1 MSAETFVFTQLQ
13 SGALPTELSE
23 AIPRT
28 CLHYLTLMKEQGG
41 FPTLRVARSPCLF
54 IGGGCSSPYH
64 VRKGKSGRKIVA
76 FAGLARVAVKRG
88 KRRLA
93 NGEVKGMGP
102 SGTSGPTMSGTS
114 AGDSAFA
121 DMINGLK
128 EQAVNRGVTT
138 LMDEDVGTLGVPDPR
153 ILIVGCGGS
162 GNNTLN
168 RITHLGVE
176 GAVTVAI
183 NTDKQHLDHTRA
195 LQKLLV
201 GRHITRG
208 LGAGGDP
215 STGRRC
221 AEAGREMIKRIVTGA
236 DLVFIASGLGGGS
249 GTGICPI
256 VAEEAKAAGALVVGI
271 VTTPF
276 HVERRQRMSRA
287 LEGLESLRRCA
298 DAVLVLDN
306 NRLLHF
312 VPNLPLDEAFSIMD
326 QLVAEIVK
334 GIVETI
340 TLPSLIN
347 LDFADIRTIMSN
359 GGVTMML
366 YGESDR
372 GPEEVVHE
380 ALNHPLLDVDISGAT
395 GVLIHVTGGPYMT
408 LESANQ
414 VVDLLTAQVSE
425 NANVIWG
432 ARQDAGF
439 GDTIKVMAIITGVG
453 GTTLNTARMKPDALG
468 EALRLTRQ
476 QNPDRPNNLDFHR
489 YE

>member
-1 MSAETFVFTQLQ
+1 
-13 SGALPTELSE
+13 
-23 AIPRT
+23 
-28 CLHYLTLMKEQGG
+28 
-41 FPTLRVARSPCLF
+41 
-54 IGGGCSSPYH
+54 
-64 VRKGKSGRKIVA
+64 
-76 FAGLARVAVKRG
+76 
-88 KRRLA
+88 
-93 NGEVKGMGP
+93 MGP
-102 SGTSGPTMSGTS
+102 NASSKASASGQDK
-114 AGDSAFA
+114 ALA
-121 DMINGLK
+121 DMIQGLRDETVSK
-128 EQAVNRGVTT
+128 GATA
-138 LMDEDVGTLGVPDPR
+138 LMDEDLGSFGVPNPR
-153 ILIVGCGGS
+153 IMIVGCGGS

-276 HVERRQRMSRA
+276 HVERRQRMARA
-287 LEGLESLRRCA
+287 LEGLESLRRIA

-306 NRLLHF
+306 NRLLHY

-340 TLPSLIN
+340 TMPSLIN
-347 LDFADIRTIMSN
+347 LDFADVRAIMAN

-395 GVLIHVTGGPYMT
+395 GVLIHVTGGQYMT
-408 LESANQ
+408 LESASR
-414 VVDLLTAQVSE
+414 VVDLLTAKVSE
-425 NANVIWG
+425 DANVIWG

-453 GTTLNTARMKPDALG
+453 GTDLKTARMQPDALG
-468 EALRLTRQ
+468 DALRLTRN
-476 QNPDRPNNLDFHR
+476 QNDGNRGDMGFQR
-489 YE
+489 FD

>member
-1 MSAETFVFTQLQ
+1 MGN
-13 SGALPTELSE
+13 SGASNSNDGAL
-23 AIPRT
+23 
-28 CLHYLTLMKEQGG
+28 
-41 FPTLRVARSPCLF
+41 
-54 IGGGCSSPYH
+54 
-64 VRKGKSGRKIVA
+64 
-76 FAGLARVAVKRG
+76 
-88 KRRLA
+88 
-93 NGEVKGMGP
+93 
-102 SGTSGPTMSGTS
+102 
-114 AGDSAFA
+114 A
-121 DMINGLK
+121 DMINGLREESINK
-128 EQAVNRGVTT
+128 GATA
-138 LMDEDVGTLGVPDPR
+138 LLDEEVGSFGVPNPR

-221 AEAGREMIKRIVTGA
+221 AEAGREMIKRIVSGA

-276 HVERRQRMSRA
+276 HVERRQRMARA
-287 LEGLESLRRCA
+287 LEGLESLRRVA

-306 NRLLHF
+306 NRLLHY

-347 LDFADIRTIMSN
+347 LDFADVRAIMAN

-395 GVLIHVTGGPYMT
+395 GVLIHVTGGQYMT
-408 LESANQ
+408 LEAASQ
-414 VVDLLTAQVSE
+414 VVDLLTARVSE
-425 NANVIWG
+425 DANVIWG

-453 GTTLNTARMKPDALG
+453 GTDLRTGRLTPDILGDAL
-468 EALRLTRQ
+468 RITRG
-476 QNPDRPNNLDFHR
+476 NNDDVGRMGFQR
-489 YE
+489 FD

>member
-1 MSAETFVFTQLQ
+1 M
-13 SGALPTELSE
+13 GADMKHGVNTPANSLSDVINSLGQE
-23 AIPRT
+23 AIA
-28 CLHYLTLMKEQGG
+28 QGA
-41 FPTLRVARSPCLF
+41 TA
-54 IGGGCSSPYH
+54 
-64 VRKGKSGRKIVA
+64 
-76 FAGLARVAVKRG
+76 
-88 KRRLA
+88 
-93 NGEVKGMGP
+93 
-102 SGTSGPTMSGTS
+102 
-114 AGDSAFA
+114 
-121 DMINGLK
+121 
-128 EQAVNRGVTT
+128 
-138 LMDEDVGTLGVPDPR
+138 LMDEDMGSFGVPNPR

-176 GAVTVAI
+176 GAITVAI
-183 NTDKQHLDHTRA
+183 NTDKQHLDHTRS

-221 AEAGREMIKRIVTGA
+221 AEAGREMIKRIVTGS

-287 LEGLESLRRCA
+287 LEGLESLRRVA

-306 NRLLHF
+306 NRLLQY

-347 LDFADIRTIMSN
+347 LDFSDIRSIMSN

-395 GVLIHVTGGPYMT
+395 GVLIHVTGGQYMT
-408 LESANQ
+408 LESASQ
-414 VVDLLTAQVSE
+414 VVDLMTSRVSDD
-425 NANVIWG
+425 ANVIWG
-432 ARQDAGF
+432 ARQDPGF

-453 GTTLNTARMKPDALG
+453 GSDLRDARVAPDKLGDALK
-468 EALRLTRQ
+468 LTRSRAKPGG
-476 QNPDRPNNLDFHR
+476 NIDFQR
-489 YE
+489 FD

>member
-1 MSAETFVFTQLQ
+1 
-13 SGALPTELSE
+13 
-23 AIPRT
+23 
-28 CLHYLTLMKEQGG
+28 
-41 FPTLRVARSPCLF
+41 
-54 IGGGCSSPYH
+54 
-64 VRKGKSGRKIVA
+64 
-76 FAGLARVAVKRG
+76 
-88 KRRLA
+88 
-93 NGEVKGMGP
+93 MGN
-102 SGTSGPTMSGTS
+102 SGTSNSNDG
-114 AGDSAFA
+114 ALA
-121 DMINGLK
+121 DMISGLR
-128 EQAVNRGVTT
+128 EESINRGATA
-138 LMDEDVGTLGVPDPR
+138 LLDEDVGSFGVPNPR

-215 STGRRC
+215 GTGRRC
-221 AEAGREMIKRIVTGA
+221 AEAGREMIQKIVTGA

-256 VAEEAKAAGALVVGI
+256 VADEAKRAGALVVGI

-276 HVERRQRMSRA
+276 HVERRQRMNRA
-287 LEGLESLRRCA
+287 LEGLESLRQVA

-347 LDFADIRTIMSN
+347 LDFADVRAIMNN

-395 GVLIHVTGGPYMT
+395 GVLIHVTGGKYMT
-408 LESANQ
+408 LENASQ
-414 VVDLLTAQVSE
+414 VVDLMTANVSDE
-425 NANVIWG
+425 ANVIWG
-432 ARQDAGF
+432 ARQDPGF

-453 GTTLNTARMKPDALG
+453 GSEMRTARMAPDKLG
-468 EALRLTRQ
+468 DMLKLTRSKSQ
-476 QNPDRPNNLDFHR
+476 SGNSVGFQRFD
-489 YE
+489 

>member
-1 MSAETFVFTQLQ
+1 
-13 SGALPTELSE
+13 
-23 AIPRT
+23 
-28 CLHYLTLMKEQGG
+28 
-41 FPTLRVARSPCLF
+41 
-54 IGGGCSSPYH
+54 
-64 VRKGKSGRKIVA
+64 
-76 FAGLARVAVKRG
+76 
-88 KRRLA
+88 
-93 NGEVKGMGP
+93 MGP
-102 SGTSGPTMSGTS
+102 NASSKASASGQDK
-114 AGDSAFA
+114 ALA
-121 DMINGLK
+121 DMIQGLRD
-128 EQAVNRGVTT
+128 ETVNSGSTAI
-138 LMDEDVGTLGVPDPR
+138 MDEDLGTFGVPNPR

-221 AEAGREMIKRIVTGA
+221 AEAGREMIKKIVTGA

-276 HVERRQRMSRA
+276 HVERRQRMARA
-287 LEGLESLRRCA
+287 LEGLESLRRIS

-306 NRLLHF
+306 NRLLHY

-340 TLPSLIN
+340 TMPSLIN
-347 LDFADIRTIMSN
+347 LDFADVRAIMAN

-380 ALNHPLLDVDISGAT
+380 ALNHPLLDVDITGAT
-395 GVLIHVTGGPYMT
+395 GVLIHVTGGQYMT
-408 LESANQ
+408 LESASR
-414 VVDLLTAQVSE
+414 VVDLLTAKVSE
-425 NANVIWG
+425 DANVIWG

-453 GTTLNTARMKPDALG
+453 GTDLKTARMQPDALG
-468 EALRLTRQ
+468 DALRLTRN
-476 QNPDRPNNLDFHR
+476 QNDANRGDMGFQR
-489 YE
+489 FD

>member
-1 MSAETFVFTQLQ
+1 MS
-13 SGALPTELSE
+13 G
-23 AIPRT
+23 
-28 CLHYLTLMKEQGG
+28 
-41 FPTLRVARSPCLF
+41 
-54 IGGGCSSPYH
+54 
-64 VRKGKSGRKIVA
+64 
-76 FAGLARVAVKRG
+76 
-88 KRRLA
+88 
-93 NGEVKGMGP
+93 NGEAFNELVNELRKDAE
-102 SGTSGPTMSGTS
+102 SGSGGSTSLLDAQLSS
-114 AGDSAFA
+114 FD
-121 DMINGLK
+121 
-128 EQAVNRGVTT
+128 
-138 LMDEDVGTLGVPDPR
+138 VPDPR

-201 GRHITRG
+201 GKHITRG

-221 AEAGREMIKRIVTGA
+221 AEAGRDMIKRIVAGA
-236 DLVFIASGLGGGS
+236 DLVFIASGMGGGS

-256 VAEEAKAAGALVVGI
+256 VAEEAKSAGALVVGI

-276 HVERRQRMSRA
+276 HVERKQRMNRA
-287 LEGLESLRRCA
+287 LEGLEALRRTA

-306 NRLLHF
+306 NRLLHY

-347 LDFADIRTIMSN
+347 LDFADVRTIMGN

-372 GPEEVVHE
+372 GAEEVVHE
-380 ALNHPLLDVDISGAT
+380 ALNHPLLDIDISGAT

-408 LESANQ
+408 LEAASQ
-414 VVDLLTAQVSE
+414 VVDLLTCKVSE
-425 NANVIWG
+425 EAHVIWG
-432 ARQDAGF
+432 ARQDPGF

-453 GTTLNTARMKPDALG
+453 GKSLRDPKLAPDALG
-468 EALRLTRQ
+468 EALKLTRQ
-476 QNPDRPNNLDFHR
+476 KRKPAGSKHFQEF
-489 YE
+489 E

>member
-1 MSAETFVFTQLQ
+1 MANGSASNSASSSARSSQD
-13 SGALPTELSE
+13 GAL
-23 AIPRT
+23 
-28 CLHYLTLMKEQGG
+28 
-41 FPTLRVARSPCLF
+41 
-54 IGGGCSSPYH
+54 
-64 VRKGKSGRKIVA
+64 
-76 FAGLARVAVKRG
+76 
-88 KRRLA
+88 
-93 NGEVKGMGP
+93 
-102 SGTSGPTMSGTS
+102 
-114 AGDSAFA
+114 A

-128 EQAVNRGVTT
+128 QDSINRGATA
-138 LMDEDVGTLGVPDPR
+138 LMDEDVGSFGVPNPR

-221 AEAGREMIKRIVTGA
+221 AEAGREMIKRIVSGA

-276 HVERRQRMSRA
+276 HVERRQRMARA
-287 LEGLESLRRCA
+287 LEGLESLRRVA

-306 NRLLHF
+306 NRLLHY

-347 LDFADIRTIMSN
+347 LDFADVRAIMAN

-380 ALNHPLLDVDISGAT
+380 ALNHPLLDVDVSGAT
-395 GVLIHVTGGPYMT
+395 GVLIHVTGGKFMT
-408 LESANQ
+408 LENASQ
-414 VVDLLTAQVSE
+414 VVDLMTANVSDE
-425 NANVIWG
+425 ANVIWG
-432 ARQDAGF
+432 ARQDPGF

-453 GTTLNTARMKPDALG
+453 GIEMNQARMEPDQLG
-468 EALRLTRQ
+468 DMLKLTRAKTKTGGSVGFQ
-476 QNPDRPNNLDFHR
+476 RFD
-489 YE
+489 

>member
-1 MSAETFVFTQLQ
+1 MGPERSSA
-13 SGALPTELSE
+13 
-23 AIPRT
+23 
-28 CLHYLTLMKEQGG
+28 
-41 FPTLRVARSPCLF
+41 
-54 IGGGCSSPYH
+54 GGG
-64 VRKGKSGRKIVA
+64 
-76 FAGLARVAVKRG
+76 
-88 KRRLA
+88 
-93 NGEVKGMGP
+93 
-102 SGTSGPTMSGTS
+102 MSMNQ
-114 AGDSAFA
+114 DKAFA
-121 DMINGLK
+121 DMIQGLK
-128 EQAVNRGVTT
+128 DETIARGATA
-138 LMDEDVGTLGVPDPR
+138 LLDDELGSFGVKNPR

-176 GAVTVAI
+176 GAATVAI

-215 STGRRC
+215 NTGRRC
-221 AEAGREMIKRIVTGA
+221 AESGREMIRRIVTGA
-236 DLVFIASGLGGGS
+236 DLVFIASGMGGGS

-276 HVERRQRMSRA
+276 RVERRQRMTRA
-287 LEGLESLRRCA
+287 LEGLEMLRRAA

-312 VPNLPLDEAFSIMD
+312 VPDMPLDEAFSIMD

-347 LDFADIRTIMSN
+347 LDFADLKTIMNN

-372 GPEEVVHE
+372 GPEDVVHE
-380 ALNHPLLDVDISGAT
+380 TLHHPLLDVDITGAT
-395 GVLIHVTGGPYMT
+395 GVLIHVTGGKYMS

-414 VVDLLTAQVSE
+414 VVDLMTAKVSE
-425 NANVIWG
+425 DANIIMG
-432 ARQDAGF
+432 ARQDPTF

-453 GTTLNTARMKPDALG
+453 GQELRSNRMAPDMLG
-468 EALRLTRQ
+468 EALRLTREQ
-476 QNPDRPNNLDFHR
+476 ANTNRNDDQIDFHR
-489 YE
+489 FE

>member
-1 MSAETFVFTQLQ
+1 MGN
-13 SGALPTELSE
+13 SGASNSNDGAL
-23 AIPRT
+23 
-28 CLHYLTLMKEQGG
+28 
-41 FPTLRVARSPCLF
+41 
-54 IGGGCSSPYH
+54 
-64 VRKGKSGRKIVA
+64 
-76 FAGLARVAVKRG
+76 
-88 KRRLA
+88 
-93 NGEVKGMGP
+93 
-102 SGTSGPTMSGTS
+102 
-114 AGDSAFA
+114 A
-121 DMINGLK
+121 DMINGLREESINK
-128 EQAVNRGVTT
+128 GATA
-138 LMDEDVGTLGVPDPR
+138 LLDEEVGSFGVPNPR

-208 LGAGGDP
+208 PGAGGDP

-221 AEAGREMIKRIVTGA
+221 AEAGREMIKRIVSGA

-276 HVERRQRMSRA
+276 HVERRQRMARA
-287 LEGLESLRRCA
+287 LEGLESLRRVA

-306 NRLLHF
+306 NRLLHY

-347 LDFADIRTIMSN
+347 LDFADVRAIMAN

-395 GVLIHVTGGPYMT
+395 GVLIHVTGGQYMT
-408 LESANQ
+408 LEAASQ
-414 VVDLLTAQVSE
+414 VVDLLTARVSE
-425 NANVIWG
+425 DANVIWG

-453 GTTLNTARMKPDALG
+453 GTDLRTGRLTPDILGDAL
-468 EALRLTRQ
+468 RITRG
-476 QNPDRPNNLDFHR
+476 NNDDVGRMGFQR
-489 YE
+489 FD

>member
-1 MSAETFVFTQLQ
+1 MGPGTTGTENN
-13 SGALPTELSE
+13 ALADMVNQMAQE
-23 AIPRT
+23 A
-28 CLHYLTLMKEQGG
+28 
-41 FPTLRVARSPCLF
+41 
-54 IGGGCSSPYH
+54 
-64 VRKGKSGRKIVA
+64 
-76 FAGLARVAVKRG
+76 KRG
-88 KRRLA
+88 A
-93 NGEVKGMGP
+93 
-102 SGTSGPTMSGTS
+102 T
-114 AGDSAFA
+114 A
-121 DMINGLK
+121 
-128 EQAVNRGVTT
+128 
-138 LMDEDVGTLGVPDPR
+138 LMDEEVGTLGVPNPR

-221 AEAGREMIKRIVTGA
+221 AEAGREMIRRIVTGA

-276 HVERRQRMSRA
+276 HVERRQRMTKA
-287 LEGLESLRRCA
+287 LEGLESLRRVA

-306 NRLLHF
+306 NRLLHY
-312 VPNLPLDEAFSIMD
+312 VPHLQLDEAFSIMD

-347 LDFADIRTIMSN
+347 LDFADVRAIMAN

-380 ALNHPLLDVDISGAT
+380 ALNHQLLDVDISGAT
-395 GVLIHVTGGPYMT
+395 GVLIHVTGGRYMT
-408 LESANQ
+408 LDTASQ
-414 VVDLLTAQVSE
+414 VVDLLTSKVSE
-425 NANVIWG
+425 DANVIWG

-453 GTTLNTARMKPDALG
+453 GTDLRTARMQPNLLG
-468 EALRLTRQ
+468 DALRLTQDQGRNQ
-476 QNPDRPNNLDFHR
+476 ANDNLGFQRFD
-489 YE
+489 

>member
-1 MSAETFVFTQLQ
+1 MGTNA
-13 SGALPTELSE
+13 
-23 AIPRT
+23 
-28 CLHYLTLMKEQGG
+28 
-41 FPTLRVARSPCLF
+41 
-54 IGGGCSSPYH
+54 SS
-64 VRKGKSGRKIVA
+64 KSGETGQDKA
-76 FAGLARVAVKRG
+76 L
-88 KRRLA
+88 
-93 NGEVKGMGP
+93 
-102 SGTSGPTMSGTS
+102 
-114 AGDSAFA
+114 A
-121 DMINGLK
+121 DMIEGLR
-128 EQAVNRGVTT
+128 EETITGGATA
-138 LMDEDVGTLGVPDPR
+138 LMDEDLGSYGVPNPR

-215 STGRRC
+215 ATGRRC

-256 VAEEAKAAGALVVGI
+256 VAEEAKAAGALVVGL

-276 HVERRQRMSRA
+276 HVERRQRMARA
-287 LEGLESLRRCA
+287 LEGLEALRRIA

-306 NRLLHF
+306 NRLLHY

-340 TLPSLIN
+340 TMPSLIN
-347 LDFADIRTIMSN
+347 LDFADVRAIMAN

-395 GVLIHVTGGPYMT
+395 GVLIHVTGGQYMT
-408 LESANQ
+408 LESASR
-414 VVDLLTAQVSE
+414 VVDLLTAKVSE
-425 NANVIWG
+425 DANVIWG

-453 GTTLNTARMKPDALG
+453 GTDLKTARMKPDALG
-468 EALRLTRQ
+468 DALRLTRN
-476 QNPDRPNNLDFHR
+476 QNDANRGDTGFQR
-489 YE
+489 FD

>member
-1 MSAETFVFTQLQ
+1 MGPTGTPS
-13 SGALPTELSE
+13 SGAENRAL
-23 AIPRT
+23 
-28 CLHYLTLMKEQGG
+28 
-41 FPTLRVARSPCLF
+41 
-54 IGGGCSSPYH
+54 
-64 VRKGKSGRKIVA
+64 
-76 FAGLARVAVKRG
+76 
-88 KRRLA
+88 
-93 NGEVKGMGP
+93 
-102 SGTSGPTMSGTS
+102 
-114 AGDSAFA
+114 A
-121 DMINGLK
+121 DMVSQMAK
-128 EQAVNRGVTT
+128 SAVNRGATA
-138 LMDEDVGTLGVPDPR
+138 LMDDEVGTLGVPNPR

-168 RITHLGVE
+168 RITNLGVE

-221 AEAGREMIKRIVTGA
+221 AEAGREMIRRIVTGA

-276 HVERRQRMSRA
+276 HVERRQRMARA
-287 LEGLESLRRCA
+287 LEGLESLRRTA

-306 NRLLHF
+306 NRLLHY
-312 VPNLPLDEAFSIMD
+312 VPHLPLDEAFSIMD

-347 LDFADIRTIMSN
+347 LDFADVRAIMAN

-395 GVLIHVTGGPYMT
+395 GVLIHVTGGRYMT
-408 LESANQ
+408 LDTASQ
-414 VVDLLTAQVSE
+414 VVDLLTSKVSE
-425 NANVIWG
+425 DANVIWG

-453 GTTLNTARMKPDALG
+453 GTDLRSPQMKPDMLG
-468 EALRLTRQ
+468 DALRLTQNQNQ
-476 QNPDRPNNLDFHR
+476 QNGPLGFQRFD
-489 YE
+489 

>member
-1 MSAETFVFTQLQ
+1 MGPTGTPS
-13 SGALPTELSE
+13 SGAENKAL
-23 AIPRT
+23 
-28 CLHYLTLMKEQGG
+28 
-41 FPTLRVARSPCLF
+41 
-54 IGGGCSSPYH
+54 
-64 VRKGKSGRKIVA
+64 
-76 FAGLARVAVKRG
+76 
-88 KRRLA
+88 
-93 NGEVKGMGP
+93 
-102 SGTSGPTMSGTS
+102 
-114 AGDSAFA
+114 A
-121 DMINGLK
+121 DMVSQMAK
-128 EQAVNRGVTT
+128 EAVNRGATA
-138 LMDEDVGTLGVPDPR
+138 LMDEEVGSLGVPNPR

-221 AEAGREMIKRIVTGA
+221 AEAGREMIRRIVTGA

-276 HVERRQRMSRA
+276 HVERRQRMNRA
-287 LEGLESLRRCA
+287 LEGLESLRRTA

-306 NRLLHF
+306 NRLLHY
-312 VPNLPLDEAFSIMD
+312 VPHLPLDEAFSIMD

-347 LDFADIRTIMSN
+347 LDFADVRAIMAN

-372 GPEEVVHE
+372 GPDEVVHE

-395 GVLIHVTGGPYMT
+395 GVLIHVTGGRYMT
-408 LESANQ
+408 LDTASQ
-414 VVDLLTAQVSE
+414 VVERLTSKVSE
-425 NANVIWG
+425 EANVIWG
-432 ARQDAGF
+432 ARQDATF

-453 GTTLNTARMKPDALG
+453 GTDLRSPQMTPDVLG
-468 EALRLTRQ
+468 DALRLTQKKNQENGPLGFQRF
-476 QNPDRPNNLDFHR
+476 D
-489 YE
+489 

>member
-1 MSAETFVFTQLQ
+1 MGPTGTPS
-13 SGALPTELSE
+13 SGAENKAL
-23 AIPRT
+23 
-28 CLHYLTLMKEQGG
+28 
-41 FPTLRVARSPCLF
+41 
-54 IGGGCSSPYH
+54 
-64 VRKGKSGRKIVA
+64 
-76 FAGLARVAVKRG
+76 
-88 KRRLA
+88 
-93 NGEVKGMGP
+93 
-102 SGTSGPTMSGTS
+102 
-114 AGDSAFA
+114 A
-121 DMINGLK
+121 DMVSQMAK
-128 EQAVNRGVTT
+128 EAVNRGATA
-138 LMDEDVGTLGVPDPR
+138 LMDDEVGTLGVPNPR

-221 AEAGREMIKRIVTGA
+221 AEAGREMIRRIVTGA

-256 VAEEAKAAGALVVGI
+256 VAEEAKSAGALVVGI

-287 LEGLESLRRCA
+287 LEGLESLRRTA

-306 NRLLHF
+306 NRLLHY
-312 VPNLPLDEAFSIMD
+312 VPHLPLDEAFSIMD

-347 LDFADIRTIMSN
+347 LDFADVRAIMAN

-395 GVLIHVTGGPYMT
+395 GVLIHVTGGRYMT
-408 LESANQ
+408 LDTASQ
-414 VVDLLTAQVSE
+414 VVDLLTSKVSE
-425 NANVIWG
+425 DANVIWG

-453 GTTLNTARMKPDALG
+453 GTDLRSPQMKPDMLVD
-468 EALRLTRQ
+468 ALRLTQNQNQ
-476 QNPDRPNNLDFHR
+476 QNGPLGFQRFD
-489 YE
+489 

>member
-1 MSAETFVFTQLQ
+1 
-13 SGALPTELSE
+13 
-23 AIPRT
+23 
-28 CLHYLTLMKEQGG
+28 
-41 FPTLRVARSPCLF
+41 
-54 IGGGCSSPYH
+54 
-64 VRKGKSGRKIVA
+64 
-76 FAGLARVAVKRG
+76 
-88 KRRLA
+88 
-93 NGEVKGMGP
+93 MGP
-102 SGTSGPTMSGTS
+102 NASSKASASGQDK
-114 AGDSAFA
+114 ALA
-121 DMINGLK
+121 DMIQGLHDETVSK
-128 EQAVNRGVTT
+128 GATA
-138 LMDEDVGTLGVPDPR
+138 LMDEDLSSFGVPNPR
-153 ILIVGCGGS
+153 IMIVGCGGS

-276 HVERRQRMSRA
+276 HVERRQRMARA
-287 LEGLESLRRCA
+287 LEGLESLRRIA

-306 NRLLHF
+306 NRLLHY

-340 TLPSLIN
+340 TMPSLIN
-347 LDFADIRTIMSN
+347 LDFADVRAIMAN

-380 ALNHPLLDVDISGAT
+380 ALNHPLLDVDITGAT
-395 GVLIHVTGGPYMT
+395 GVLIHVTGGQYMT
-408 LESANQ
+408 LESASR
-414 VVDLLTAQVSE
+414 VVDLLTAKVSE
-425 NANVIWG
+425 DANVIWG

-453 GTTLNTARMKPDALG
+453 GTDLKTARMQPDALG
-468 EALRLTRQ
+468 DALRLTRN
-476 QNPDRPNNLDFHR
+476 QNDANRGDFGFQPFD
-489 YE
+489 

>member
-1 MSAETFVFTQLQ
+1 MGPTGTPS
-13 SGALPTELSE
+13 SGAENKAL
-23 AIPRT
+23 
-28 CLHYLTLMKEQGG
+28 
-41 FPTLRVARSPCLF
+41 
-54 IGGGCSSPYH
+54 
-64 VRKGKSGRKIVA
+64 
-76 FAGLARVAVKRG
+76 
-88 KRRLA
+88 
-93 NGEVKGMGP
+93 
-102 SGTSGPTMSGTS
+102 
-114 AGDSAFA
+114 A
-121 DMINGLK
+121 DMVSQMAK
-128 EQAVNRGVTT
+128 EAVNRGATA
-138 LMDEDVGTLGVPDPR
+138 LMDEEVGSLGVPNPR

-176 GAVTVAI
+176 GAVTVEI

-221 AEAGREMIKRIVTGA
+221 AEAGREMIRRIVTGA

-287 LEGLESLRRCA
+287 LEGLESLRRTA

-306 NRLLHF
+306 NRLLHY
-312 VPNLPLDEAFSIMD
+312 VPHLPLDEAFSIMD

-347 LDFADIRTIMSN
+347 LDFADVRAIMAN

-372 GPEEVVHE
+372 GPDEVVHE

-395 GVLIHVTGGPYMT
+395 GVLIHVTGGRYMT
-408 LESANQ
+408 LDTASQ
-414 VVDLLTAQVSE
+414 VVERLTSKVSE
-425 NANVIWG
+425 EANVIWG
-432 ARQDAGF
+432 ARQDATF

-453 GTTLNTARMKPDALG
+453 GTDLRSPQMTPDVLG
-468 EALRLTRQ
+468 DALRLT
-476 QNPDRPNNLDFHR
+476 QNKNQANGPLGFQRFD
-489 YE
+489 

>member
-1 MSAETFVFTQLQ
+1 
-13 SGALPTELSE
+13 
-23 AIPRT
+23 
-28 CLHYLTLMKEQGG
+28 
-41 FPTLRVARSPCLF
+41 
-54 IGGGCSSPYH
+54 
-64 VRKGKSGRKIVA
+64 
-76 FAGLARVAVKRG
+76 
-88 KRRLA
+88 
-93 NGEVKGMGP
+93 MGP
-102 SGTSGPTMSGTS
+102 NASSKASASGQDK
-114 AGDSAFA
+114 ALA
-121 DMINGLK
+121 DMIQGLRDETVSK
-128 EQAVNRGVTT
+128 GATA
-138 LMDEDVGTLGVPDPR
+138 LMDEDLGTFGVPNPR
-153 ILIVGCGGS
+153 IMIVGCGGS

-221 AEAGREMIKRIVTGA
+221 AEAGREMIKRIVAGA

-276 HVERRQRMSRA
+276 HVERRQRMARA
-287 LEGLESLRRCA
+287 LEGLESLRRIA

-306 NRLLHF
+306 NRLLHY

-340 TLPSLIN
+340 TMPSLIN
-347 LDFADIRTIMSN
+347 LDFADVRAIMAN

-395 GVLIHVTGGPYMT
+395 GVLIHVTGGQYMT
-408 LESANQ
+408 LESASR
-414 VVDLLTAQVSE
+414 VVDLLTAKVSE
-425 NANVIWG
+425 DANVIWG

-453 GTTLNTARMKPDALG
+453 GTDLKTARMQPDALG
-468 EALRLTRQ
+468 DALRLTRN
-476 QNPDRPNNLDFHR
+476 QNDANRGDMGFQR
-489 YE
+489 FD

>member
-1 MSAETFVFTQLQ
+1 MGPTGTPS
-13 SGALPTELSE
+13 SGAENKAL
-23 AIPRT
+23 
-28 CLHYLTLMKEQGG
+28 
-41 FPTLRVARSPCLF
+41 
-54 IGGGCSSPYH
+54 
-64 VRKGKSGRKIVA
+64 
-76 FAGLARVAVKRG
+76 
-88 KRRLA
+88 
-93 NGEVKGMGP
+93 
-102 SGTSGPTMSGTS
+102 
-114 AGDSAFA
+114 A
-121 DMINGLK
+121 DMVSQMAK
-128 EQAVNRGVTT
+128 EAVNRGATA
-138 LMDEDVGTLGVPDPR
+138 LMDDEVGTLGVPNPR

-221 AEAGREMIKRIVTGA
+221 AEAGREMIRRIVTGA

-287 LEGLESLRRCA
+287 LEGLESLRRTA

-306 NRLLHF
+306 NRLLHY
-312 VPNLPLDEAFSIMD
+312 VPHLPLDEAFSIMD

-347 LDFADIRTIMSN
+347 LDFADVRAIMAN

-372 GPEEVVHE
+372 GPQEVVHE

-395 GVLIHVTGGPYMT
+395 GVLIHVTGGRYMT
-408 LESANQ
+408 LETASQ
-414 VVDLLTAQVSE
+414 VVDLLTSKVSE
-425 NANVIWG
+425 DANVIWG

-453 GTTLNTARMKPDALG
+453 GTDLRSPQMKPDVLG
-468 EALRLTRQ
+468 DALRLT
-476 QNPDRPNNLDFHR
+476 QNKNNNGPLGFQRFD
-489 YE
+489 

>member
-1 MSAETFVFTQLQ
+1 MGPTSTPS
-13 SGALPTELSE
+13 SGAENRAL
-23 AIPRT
+23 
-28 CLHYLTLMKEQGG
+28 
-41 FPTLRVARSPCLF
+41 
-54 IGGGCSSPYH
+54 
-64 VRKGKSGRKIVA
+64 
-76 FAGLARVAVKRG
+76 
-88 KRRLA
+88 
-93 NGEVKGMGP
+93 
-102 SGTSGPTMSGTS
+102 
-114 AGDSAFA
+114 A
-121 DMINGLK
+121 DMVSQMAK
-128 EQAVNRGVTT
+128 EAVNRGATA
-138 LMDEDVGTLGVPDPR
+138 LMDDEVGTLGVPNPR

-221 AEAGREMIKRIVTGA
+221 AEAGREMIRRIVTGA

-276 HVERRQRMSRA
+276 HVERRQRMARA
-287 LEGLESLRRCA
+287 LEGLESLRRTA

-306 NRLLHF
+306 NRLLHY
-312 VPNLPLDEAFSIMD
+312 VPHLPLDEAFSIMD

-347 LDFADIRTIMSN
+347 LDFADVRAIMAN

-372 GPEEVVHE
+372 GPQEVVHE

-395 GVLIHVTGGPYMT
+395 GVLIHVTGGRYMT
-408 LESANQ
+408 LETASQ
-414 VVDLLTAQVSE
+414 VVDLLTSKVSE
-425 NANVIWG
+425 EANVIWG

-453 GTTLNTARMKPDALG
+453 GTDLRSPQMKPDVLG
-468 EALRLTRQ
+468 DALRLT
-476 QNPDRPNNLDFHR
+476 QNRNPQNGPLGFQRFD
-489 YE
+489 

>member
-1 MSAETFVFTQLQ
+1 MGPNATRTTRQ
-13 SGALPTELSE
+13 SDQSLNDMVASLAQE
-23 AIPRT
+23 AIEKGST
-28 CLHYLTLMKEQGG
+28 ALLDEDMGG
-41 FPTLRVARSPCLF
+41 F
-54 IGGGCSSPYH
+54 
-64 VRKGKSGRKIVA
+64 
-76 FAGLARVAVKRG
+76 
-88 KRRLA
+88 
-93 NGEVKGMGP
+93 
-102 SGTSGPTMSGTS
+102 
-114 AGDSAFA
+114 
-121 DMINGLK
+121 
-128 EQAVNRGVTT
+128 
-138 LMDEDVGTLGVPDPR
+138 GVPNPR

-176 GAVTVAI
+176 GAITVAI
-183 NTDKQHLDHTRA
+183 NTDKQHLDHTRS

-215 STGRRC
+215 GTGRRC
-221 AEAGREMIKRIVTGA
+221 AEAGREMIQRIVTGA

-256 VAEEAKAAGALVVGI
+256 VADEAKKAGALVVGI

-276 HVERRQRMSRA
+276 HVERRQRMQRA
-287 LEGLESLRRCA
+287 LEGLESLRQVA

-347 LDFADIRTIMSN
+347 LDFADVRAIMAN

-395 GVLIHVTGGPYMT
+395 GVLIHVTGGKYMT
-408 LESANQ
+408 LENASQ
-414 VVDLLTAQVSE
+414 VVDLMTANVSE
-425 NANVIWG
+425 DANVIWG
-432 ARQDAGF
+432 ARQDPGF

-453 GTTLNTARMKPDALG
+453 GSEMRTARMAPDKLG
-468 EALRLTRQ
+468 DMLKLTRAKSQ
-476 QNPDRPNNLDFHR
+476 TGGSVGFQRFD
-489 YE
+489 

>member
-1 MSAETFVFTQLQ
+1 MGN
-13 SGALPTELSE
+13 SGASNSNDGAL
-23 AIPRT
+23 
-28 CLHYLTLMKEQGG
+28 
-41 FPTLRVARSPCLF
+41 
-54 IGGGCSSPYH
+54 
-64 VRKGKSGRKIVA
+64 
-76 FAGLARVAVKRG
+76 
-88 KRRLA
+88 
-93 NGEVKGMGP
+93 
-102 SGTSGPTMSGTS
+102 
-114 AGDSAFA
+114 A
-121 DMINGLK
+121 DMINGLREESINK
-128 EQAVNRGVTT
+128 GATA
-138 LMDEDVGTLGVPDPR
+138 LLDEEVGSFGVPNPR

-276 HVERRQRMSRA
+276 HVERRQRMARA
-287 LEGLESLRRCA
+287 LEGLESLRRVA

-306 NRLLHF
+306 NRLLHY

-347 LDFADIRTIMSN
+347 LDFADVRAIMAN

-395 GVLIHVTGGPYMT
+395 GVLIHVTGGQYMT
-408 LESANQ
+408 LEAASQ
-414 VVDLLTAQVSE
+414 VVDLLTAKVSE
-425 NANVIWG
+425 DANVIWG

-453 GTTLNTARMKPDALG
+453 GTDLRTGRLTPDILGDAL
-468 EALRLTRQ
+468 RITRGKSDNTGNMGFQ
-476 QNPDRPNNLDFHR
+476 RFD
-489 YE
+489 